1 MTIPIKRAQVCRY
14 CPEGTGIIWNPVD
27 AIRTEKGDL
36 KCLKCVEED
45 TRKIQIRVRG
55 VNHPK
60 NQEFIAAEQKK
71 VDRWNSYAKSVN
83 DANKR
88 MGGTKDILQMKRN
101 KYLT

>member
-1 MTIPIKRAQVCRY
+1 MTVPIKRATVCRY
-14 CPEGTGIIWNPVD
+14 CPEGTGIIWNPAD
-27 AIRTEKGDL
+27 AIRTVKEDL

-71 VDRWNSYAKSVN
+71 VD
-83 DANKR
+83 
-88 MGGTKDILQMKRN
+88 T
-101 KYLT
+101 